1 MTSKLQRTELTVPNA
16 SMLNLTNINIIL
28 GRNGAGKSRFLR
40 SFDAALS
47 SDQTF
52 NVRYISPER
61 AGVFRKEG
69 NVETNMERDKNWL
82 RNVRGKNQAENFK
95 AVSAYLLRN
104 VEITYLRRLQDTPSL
119 RNDPERNF
127 RADRLDKINRLLSN
141 ISIEQVRAEF
151 VLRNI
156 SGTEIQPDQISSGES
171 EAIALASEIMY
182 FFETVDQSKFNIL
195 LLDEPDV
202 HLHPDLQARL
212 AQFVVGEV
220 EGLSPEAR
228 QTVALCI
235 ATHSTPLVCA
245 LAGSEHTSIG
255 TKHFDVNVVHQAVA
269 NEQLRK
275 AAPFFGHPLSLSL
288 SQDVPLILE
297 GEDDERVW
305 QQAARS
311 AQGKIRLFPIL
322 ATSVDQQS
330 ELESFCAPLLSTL
343 YDSPIAYSLRDGDG
357 VSADLNPVGPV
368 RRFRLRCYA
377 IENALVTDDC
387 LRVLG
392 KSWEEFRAVA
402 AEWADSHSDHRDVAL
417 VRKLVSAP
425 DRLRNSKIKA
435 IRQLICS
442 IAGSNKPWEVVVGQ
456 AIGTIDPSVEDL
468 APTSL
473 VEFVGREAMSALL
486 GPLYAS
492 VTPQAPN
499 TALHSDTPKAARR

>member
-1 MTSKLQRTELTVPNA
+1 LTLKIQRSELTVQDV
-16 SMLNLTNINIIL
+16 SILGITNINLIL

-40 SFDAALS
+40 AFEAGLSGDQSF
-47 SDQTF
+47 
-52 NVRYISPER
+52 NIRYISPER

-69 NVETNMERDKNWL
+69 NVETNMERDQNWL
-82 RNVRGKNQAENFK
+82 RSVRRKNQAENFK

-127 RADRLDKINRLLSN
+127 RTDKLDKINRLLSN
-141 ISIEQVRAEF
+141 ISVEQVRAEF
-151 VLRNI
+151 VLRNTLGADI
-156 SGTEIQPDQISSGES
+156 PADQISSGES

-182 FFETVDQSKFNIL
+182 FFETVDINKFNVL

-212 AQFVVGEV
+212 AQFIIGEV
-220 EGLSPEAR
+220 DGLPPEVR

-235 ATHSTPLVCA
+235 ATHSTPMVCA
-245 LAGSEHTSIG
+245 FTSSDYTSIG
-255 TKHFDVNVVHQAVA
+255 TKHFDVNTVSQAAA
-269 NEQLRK
+269 NGQLRK
-275 AAPFFGHPLSLSL
+275 VAPFFGHPLSLSL
-288 SQDVPLILE
+288 SQDIPLILE

-311 AQGKIRLFPIL
+311 AQGRIRLFPIL

-357 VSADLNPVGPV
+357 VSADLNPIGPV

-377 IENALVTDDC
+377 IENALITDEC
-387 LRVLG
+387 LDILG
-392 KSWEEFRAVA
+392 TNWEAFKVA
-402 AEWADSHSDHRDVAL
+402 AGQWAEDNKEHRDVAFVTEL
-417 VRKLVSAP
+417 VQAP
-425 DRLRNSKIKA
+425 DRMRNKKIKK

-442 IAGSNKPWEVVVGQ
+442 IAGSKKPWEVVVGQ
-456 AIGTIDPSVEDL
+456 AIGAINI
-468 APTSL
+468 SL
-473 VEFVGREAMSALL
+473 ETNSPMSLMDFIGPEAVKTLL
-486 GPLYAS
+486 GGG
-492 VTPQAPN
+492 
-499 TALHSDTPKAARR
+499 